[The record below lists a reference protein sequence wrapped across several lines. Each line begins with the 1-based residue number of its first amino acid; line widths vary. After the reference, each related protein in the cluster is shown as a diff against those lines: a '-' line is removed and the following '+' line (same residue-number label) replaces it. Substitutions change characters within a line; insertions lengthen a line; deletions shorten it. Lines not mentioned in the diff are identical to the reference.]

1 MDEFDYLNVKYLL
14 DYIDVGNEL
23 SLNHRNILIQES
35 EMELL
40 NDLDLICQLPQRGSV
55 VNSDVLS
62 TPASGRVFDVS
73 SSPSVRHNQSPK

>member
-40 NDLDLICQLPQRGSV
+40 NDLDLIGQLPQ
-55 VNSDVLS
+55 LL
-62 TPASGRVFDVS
+62 
-73 SSPSVRHNQSPK
+73 